1 MSSKSKKK
9 RGAATGTWFEV
20 VAHSDALA
28 KNVVEIPGGQRYT
41 VRGPIHEVMIITIP
55 QQQIMEM
62 MKAGTFDATM
72 DALGTTVRGGGFEGG
87 LLIVPEG
94 LGYMKLQPV
103 DSITAKLLEQR
114 DQRQKAEHQAKVAKI
129 KAEQDGE
136 VEKAVCPECG
146 SSNIDLSE
154 GKCFECEHIFDA
166 VPDNVRELRPDTKT
180 MGEA

>member
-9 RGAATGTWFEV
+9 AGATGTWFEV

-28 KNVVEIPGGQRYT
+28 KNVVEIPDGQRYT

-55 QQQIMEM
+55 QQQIQEM
-62 MKAGTFDATM
+62 ISAGTFDATM
-72 DALGTTVRGGGFEGG
+72 EALGTTVRGGGFDGG

-103 DSITAKLLEQR
+103 DRITAKLLEQR
-114 DQRQKAEHQAKVAKI
+114 DRRQKAEHDAKVAKI

-136 VEKAVCPECG
+136 ETDDSG
-146 SSNIDLSE
+146 
-154 GKCFECEHIFDA
+154 
-166 VPDNVRELRPDTKT
+166 ELTPDTET